1 MKGYLRMKADETL
14 TAEKCEGVSPDPV
27 IKPMLEL
34 LAPDQAT
41 ESLEEFQSQ
50 VTKGDAS
57 GEKSFQPFGSKI
69 AEFKVDSKDSGEVSN
84 FEVFLAPFI
93 NTCGVDPF
101 SKNVF
106 PLPIKDVRGGR
117 GL

>member
-93 NTCGVDPF
+93 LRGQFF
-101 SKNVF
+101 SLAHLMSEWWF
-106 PLPIKDVRGGR
+106 CSPR
-117 GL
+117 

>member
-1 MKGYLRMKADETL
+1 MEGEAGSFPPEMTHQIYGDQENIFGYKGLKIDLWLTADSMKGYLRMKADETL

-50 VTKGDAS
+50 VMHLMH
-57 GEKSFQPFGSKI
+57 Q
-69 AEFKVDSKDSGEVSN
+69 AEMHSS
-84 FEVFLAPFI
+84 
-93 NTCGVDPF
+93 
-101 SKNVF
+101 
-106 PLPIKDVRGGR
+106 R
-117 GL
+117 